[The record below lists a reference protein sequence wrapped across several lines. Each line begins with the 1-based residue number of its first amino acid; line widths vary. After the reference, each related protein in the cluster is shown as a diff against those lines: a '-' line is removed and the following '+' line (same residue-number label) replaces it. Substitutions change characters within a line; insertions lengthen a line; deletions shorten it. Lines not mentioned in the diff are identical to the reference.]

1 MGPTKWAQ
9 EYECFERTT
18 KVTININN
26 EIKTVT
32 LEEMEQILCML
43 PVQKRHKQ
51 KNTNS
56 TIFENTK
63 GIQLLTNDG
72 FQNFSGLQKLL
83 NKEIYTLTLKN
94 NQGTTKQI
102 KLTKNHVVPVFDN
115 NGEFLEN
122 KQVCKIEDG
131 ELLYGDDDTFY
142 HIVEVAF
149 LGVDVVYDVL
159 DVGIDNLFFADGL
172 LVHNCRFISSENLL
186 IDPTVLEELNEGV
199 TMPYYTSERH
209 KIQFWDHFKR
219 NRLYLVGVDPSAGT
233 GSDYSVIQVFEFPSM
248 TQVAMYRTN
257 TMASPEL
264 YVVLKDLL
272 NAIESIG
279 AKAVFS
285 IENNG
290 VGEGIIS
297 LYQADEK
304 RPHAE
309 FVSESFRR
317 LGFTTTNR
325 SKLSACLLFKDM
337 VENKSI
343 HIKSPRTLSEMK
355 GFIRKGVSYQAQRG
369 STDDCISAI
378 LIVLRILENMS
389 SYDQI
394 AYNKLFVDRPLKAR
408 QTISLTIGDTN
419 DLNHQKPLT

>member
-1 MGPTKWAQ
+1 MIIPNNK
-9 EYECFERTT
+9 
-18 KVTININN
+18 NI
-26 EIKTVT
+26 
-32 LEEMEQILCML
+32 QI
-43 PVQKRHKQ
+43 
-51 KNTNS
+51 
-56 TIFENTK
+56 
-63 GIQLLTNDG
+63 LTNDG
-72 FQNFSGLQKLL
+72 FQPFTGLQKLF
-83 NKEIYTLTLKN
+83 NKDIYEYIFQNDEGKTVS
-94 NQGTTKQI
+94 I
-102 KLTKNHVVPVFDN
+102 KLTQNHIIPVFDCQ
-115 NGEFLEN
+115 GEFVDN
-122 KQVCKIEDG
+122 KRVCDITNDEYV
-131 ELLYGDDDTFY
+131 YGADDTFY
-142 HIVEVAF
+142 FKQSESFI
-149 LGVDVVYDVL
+149 GTDVVYDVL

-233 GSDYSVIQVFEFPSM
+233 GSDYSVIQVFEFPNM

-272 NAIESIG
+272 SAIESIG

-309 FVSESFRR
+309 FVSESFKR